1 MIGHV
6 HVSDCDGKVHGDMP
20 PGRGVTPIKE
30 YLQAILDT
38 GYTGTVSV
46 ELERV
51 PEPDRMV
58 ELVEEAYRETARIL
72 AELGARD
79 ALHVAGPFDLTGRRA
94 LVTGGGGGI
103 GRGIARALAD
113 AGASVAVLGRS
124 ESADEAAAE
133 LGGIAVRADLTDR
146 DALRR
151 GFDEAVE
158 RLGGLDILVNS
169 HGIGRAAEAVDHDLA
184 DWDEV
189 IEVNLTATFELCQLA
204 GRIMVAQGSG
214 KIVNIASVISFQ
226 GGFRVSSYAASKGG
240 VSQLTMALANEWAP
254 HGVNVNAI
262 APGYVKTA
270 LNARIWRDDPERTE
284 QIDVRIPA
292 GRWGEPADIGG
303 AVVFLSSA
311 AADYVHG
318 VTLPVD
324 GGWLSR

>member
-1 MIGHV
+1 M
-6 HVSDCDGKVHGDMP
+6 
-20 PGRGVTPIKE
+20 
-30 YLQAILDT
+30 
-38 GYTGTVSV
+38 
-46 ELERV
+46 
-51 PEPDRMV
+51 
-58 ELVEEAYRETARIL
+58 
-72 AELGARD
+72 
-79 ALHVAGPFDLTGRRA
+79 AGPFDLTGRRA

-103 GRGIARALAD
+103 GRGLARALVD

-133 LGGIAVRADLTDR
+133 LGGIAVRADLADR
-146 DALRR
+146 DDLRR
-151 GFDEAVE
+151 GFAEAVA
-158 RLGGLDILVNS
+158 RLGGLDILVAS
-169 HGIGRAAEAVDHDLA
+169 HGIGRAADAVDHDLA

-204 GRIMVAQGSG
+204 GRIMIEQGSG
-214 KIVNIASVISFQ
+214 KIVNIASVLSFQ
-226 GGFRVSSYAASKGG
+226 GGLRVSSYAASKGG

-270 LNARIWRDDPERTE
+270 LNARIWRDDPERTA
-284 QIDVRIPA
+284 QINVRIPA

-311 AADYVHG
+311 ASDYVQG